1 MYIRSLT
8 IEEKKRFLEGVVERI
23 DVKLVNTQTHEI
35 KITFSLPYVGDGLVK
50 ETKKGKSSET
60 NVKGGSKTK
69 RVRVNLL
76 KKSVTYLKENVFIQ

>member
-50 ETKKGKSSET
+50 KTKKGKSSET
-60 NVKGGSKTK
+60 NVKGASKTK
-69 RVRVNLL
+69 RVRMNLL
-76 KKSVTYLKENVFIQ
+76 EKLNIYLRKSISI

>member
-60 NVKGGSKTK
+60 NVKGASKTK
-69 RVRVNLL
+69 RVRMDLL
-76 KKSVTYLKENVFIQ
+76 EKLNIYLRKSISI

>member
-1 MYIRSLT
+1 LT

-69 RVRVNLL
+69 RVRMNLL
-76 KKSVTYLKENVFIQ
+76 AKLNIYLRKSISI

>member
-1 MYIRSLT
+1 LT

-50 ETKKGKSSET
+50 KTKKGKSSET
-60 NVKGGSKTK
+60 NVKGASKTK
-69 RVRVNLL
+69 RVRMNLL
-76 KKSVTYLKENVFIQ
+76 EKLNIYLRKSISI